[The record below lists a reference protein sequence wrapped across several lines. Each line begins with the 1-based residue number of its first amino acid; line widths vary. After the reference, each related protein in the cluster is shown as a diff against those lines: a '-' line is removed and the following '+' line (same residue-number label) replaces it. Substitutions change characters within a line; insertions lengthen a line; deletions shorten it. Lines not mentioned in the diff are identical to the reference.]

1 MNPAAPTVVAI
12 QLSHASRASLASV
25 GRVRALHERG
35 LEGDRHAKPNSRRS
49 VLLMEIE
56 TLESFGLEP
65 GDVRE
70 QVTVR
75 GLVLSALVFGTRLRI
90 GEAVFEVAG
99 MCRPCERMEELQSG
113 LRAAIDGRRGRFVR
127 VVQEGTFAVGDP
139 IEVVPPA

>member
-1 MNPAAPTVVAI
+1 MSAAAPTVVAI
-12 QLSHASRASLASV
+12 QLSKASRAPLETV

-35 LEGDRHAKPNSRRS
+35 LEGDRHAKPNSKRS
-49 VLLMEIE
+49 VLFMEVE
-56 TLESFGLEP
+56 TLESFGLNP

-75 GLVLSALVFGTRLRI
+75 GLILSTLVFGTKLRI
-90 GEAVFEVAG
+90 GEAIFEVAG
-99 MCRPCERMEELQSG
+99 MCKPCERMEELQSG

-127 VVQEGTFAVGDP
+127 VVEEGAFAVGDV